1 MSSMN
6 QLQSVYVGIVEEY
19 KMHKDSKATERLL
32 WKTFAP
38 IDLDLAEILLKQ
50 YKFDA
55 AHKIENPTSEY
66 EKLLTYQAKAGYLV

>member
-6 QLQSVYVGIVEEY
+6 QLQSVYLEIVEEY
-19 KMHKDSKATERLL
+19 KQHRDSKVTERLI

-38 IDLDLAEILLKQ
+38 IDLDLAEILLNQ

-55 AHKIENPTSEY
+55 AHKIQNPTSEY
-66 EKLLTYQAKAGYLV
+66 EKRLAYKAKAGYLV